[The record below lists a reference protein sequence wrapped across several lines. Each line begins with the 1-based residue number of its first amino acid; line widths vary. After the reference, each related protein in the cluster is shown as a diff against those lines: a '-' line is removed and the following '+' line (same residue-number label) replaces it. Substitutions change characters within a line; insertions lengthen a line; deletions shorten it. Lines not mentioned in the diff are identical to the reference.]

1 MIEGWYMDM
10 VAEIMRYESGEMTVE
25 EVVEFFQRLLTTG
38 AVYHLQ
44 GSYQRTAQSLIE
56 QGLIG

>member
-1 MIEGWYMDM
+1 MDM